1 MVMKEVEGGVWRLAW
16 LPAPATISAG
26 LRAGPEGGGAER
38 QRLHG
43 QAQGTRGE
51 DLEALLRS
59 SHPDVQW
66 RWRRLA

>member
-1 MVMKEVEGGVWRLAW
+1 MECGGWRGSLRQPP
-16 LPAPATISAG
+16 LAPACGRSRKGAE
-26 LRAGPEGGGAER
+26 PEGGGAER
-38 QRLHG
+38 QRLPG

>member
-1 MVMKEVEGGVWRLAW
+1 MKEVEGGVWRLAW

-26 LRAGPEGGGAER
+26 LRAEPGGGGAER
-38 QRLHG
+38 ERRPG

-51 DLEALLRS
+51 DLEALLSS

-66 RWRRLA
+66 RWQRRA